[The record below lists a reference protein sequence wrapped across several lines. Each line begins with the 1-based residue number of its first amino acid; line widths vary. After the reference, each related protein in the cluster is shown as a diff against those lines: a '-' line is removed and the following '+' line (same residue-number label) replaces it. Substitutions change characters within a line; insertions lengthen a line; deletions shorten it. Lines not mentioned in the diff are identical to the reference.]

1 MNGVKGVV
9 VSPQYLTT
17 AQIKTYLDILLGI
30 EDVCETCN
38 TFPGYV
44 PVMNA
49 SVRFVCTIP
58 SFTELY
64 NTIQCIVLGKSIYI
78 ENYIV
83 YPIMTKH
90 SH

>member
-1 MNGVKGVV
+1 MKGVV
-9 VSPQYLTT
+9 VNPQSLTT
-17 AQIKTYLDILLGI
+17 AQIKAYLEMFFGI
-30 EDVCETCN
+30 EDVCDTCD

-64 NTIQCIVLGKSIYI
+64 NTIQCIVLRIPIYR
-78 ENYIV
+78 EV
-83 YPIMTKH
+83 YPIMSKH